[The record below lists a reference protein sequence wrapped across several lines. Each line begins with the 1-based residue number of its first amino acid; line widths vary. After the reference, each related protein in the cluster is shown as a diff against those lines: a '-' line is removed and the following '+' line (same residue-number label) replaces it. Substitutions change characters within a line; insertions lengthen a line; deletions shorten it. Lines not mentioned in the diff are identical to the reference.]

1 MTRRNDDKA
10 GNNEFEGNEPKE
22 RRYNEKVEARFTKE
36 ATAKQVQGGDGKT
49 PPKVGGSHADDGG
62 EHRF

>member
-1 MTRRNDDKA
+1 MTRRKDDKR

-22 RRYNEKVEARFTKE
+22 REYHEKVERRFTKE
-36 ATAKQVQGGDGKT
+36 ANAKGTQGDGGRV
-49 PPKVGGSHADDGG
+49 PPNVGKSHADDGG

>member
-1 MTRRNDDKA
+1 MTRKKDDKM
-10 GNNEFEGNEPKE
+10 GNPEFEGNEPRE

-36 ATAKQVQGGDGKT
+36 ATAKGTQGDGGRV
-49 PPKVGGSHADDGG
+49 PPKIGKSHADDGG